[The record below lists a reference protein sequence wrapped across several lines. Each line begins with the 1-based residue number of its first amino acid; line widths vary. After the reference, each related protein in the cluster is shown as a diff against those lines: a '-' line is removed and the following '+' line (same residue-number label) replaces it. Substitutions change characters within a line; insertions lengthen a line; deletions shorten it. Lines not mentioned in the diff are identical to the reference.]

1 MENLKQKSQGYS
13 LGLKKK
19 EYKRSVRPHCRE
31 RRVKKKKSEM
41 KSTINEIGN
50 RPDAMYSGL
59 EEVGELINDIED
71 KVTEIKEAEQHR
83 ESITQE

>member
-1 MENLKQKSQGYS
+1 M
-13 LGLKKK
+13 
-19 EYKRSVRPHCRE
+19 RPHCRE